1 MSIPSTA
8 SPPRVSIR
16 REVRE
21 VARLAAPIVTVQ
33 LGMLLM
39 GTVDTMMLGR
49 LSKEA
54 LAAGA
59 LGTAVTFGIAAP
71 AFGLIMAVDP
81 LVSQAHGA
89 GDRAAVLRHLVR
101 GLVVV
106 GTLSLLT
113 MLGLW
118 FVGPQ
123 LHWLRQQPEIV
134 PLSTEYLRGVVP
146 GMPGFLLFFLVRQTL
161 QSMSIVRPA
170 VLAVVAGNLVNV
182 VANYALVFGGFG
194 APALG
199 VLGSGLA
206 TSISR
211 WVLLLVLVAASWPL
225 IRQVVPARS
234 AARSSALS
242 RALRPGAFVDLVR
255 LGVPISL
262 QQAAEYWIFSLVAL
276 MMGALGAVQ
285 FAGHQIALNLAS
297 LAFMVPLGVA
307 GAAATRVGNAIGRRD
322 VEAARRAAVVSLGL
336 GAAAMSLSALTFAAF
351 PRLLGRL
358 YTPEPEVI
366 AVAATLLPIAAAFQI
381 VDGLQVVAA
390 GVLRGAADTLL
401 PAALALIGFWGLGLP
416 AAWLLAFPLELGP
429 RGLWWGLTLG
439 LATTAVLLVLRT
451 RRRLSQPVE
460 ALLAERR
467 A

>member
-276 MMGALGAVQ
+276 MMGALGA
-285 FAGHQIALNLAS
+285 
-297 LAFMVPLGVA
+297 
-307 GAAATRVGNAIGRRD
+307 
-322 VEAARRAAVVSLGL
+322 
-336 GAAAMSLSALTFAAF
+336 AAMSLSALTFAAF